1 MKTCECQ
8 AVSGDDAIYCASCG
22 RRLAETDDADTAPS
36 QDESGELITANPVQ
50 QKRILVI
57 IASFI
62 VIALVVA
69 IGLTYLLRNV
79 HIEISSNNLVSVQ
92 LPLNICTKSVGVS
105 SDTPANLPATVQV
118 DIAKGF
124 STQLA
129 FYSDNEGVIEVLA
142 PSGWTC
148 TAVIGADGSSSVT
161 VSPAGQSDVSSGALT
176 PGSTAEEIN
185 ASQTSACVGCRESLA
200 CPLFVN
206 AANDYLHDF
215 QKACPSSRPTSE
227 LVTKTNGH
235 IVEIED
241 PPGVHGDADPSGGA
255 YPAMGVMTYFDDLNS
270 DGSWTETCVLP
281 PTDTSMCR
289 AIIGNFNSRY
299 GSR

>member
-8 AVSGDDAIYCASCG
+8 AVNGDDANYCASCG
-22 RRLAETDDADTAPS
+22 RRLAVNGDAGTEPS
-36 QDESGELITANPVQ
+36 PVERVASITANPVP

-57 IASFI
+57 MASFI

-69 IGLTYLLRNV
+69 TGVTYLLRNV
-79 HIEISSNNLVSVQ
+79 HIEISSSNLVSVQ
-92 LPLNICTKSVGVS
+92 LPLNVCATSVGVS

-118 DIAKGF
+118 DIAKGLA
-124 STQLA
+124 TQLA

-142 PSGWTC
+142 PSGWSC
-148 TAVIGADGSSSVT
+148 TALIGADGSSSVT
-161 VSPAGQSDVSSGALT
+161 VSPAGQSDVSGGALT

-206 AANDYLHDF
+206 AANDYLQAF
-215 QKACPSSRPTSE
+215 QKPCPSHRPTSE
-227 LVTKTNGH
+227 LITKMNGH
-235 IVEIED
+235 IVKIDD
-241 PPGVHGDADPSGGA
+241 PPGVKGDADPSGGA
-255 YPAMGVMTYFDDLNS
+255 YRAWGVMTYFDDLNS
-270 DGSWTETCVLP
+270 DGSWSETCVLA
-281 PTDTSMCR
+281 PTDTSMCK